1 MSIHTPP
8 PPPGQPG
15 ILRNEKGQI
24 IKGSAAIN
32 PGGRGGYT
40 AGEMK
45 RQARLECARA
55 IRGLAKIAYEPM
67 ESQPVPVEGQPP
79 IPPVY
84 HPSAVRKAAMVD
96 LLDRGFGKPA
106 SPEPGK
112 GVELLDDLDEE
123 TIDRMA
129 MEAARKM
136 LDDAEGK

>member
-1 MSIHTPP
+1 MSTPP
-8 PPPGQPG
+8 PPPPPGDRPKPKRDALGRLLPGQG
-15 ILRNEKGQI
+15 AL
-24 IKGSAAIN
+24 N

-55 IRGLAKIAYEPM
+55 IRGLAAIAYEPM

-79 IPPVY
+79 LPPVY

-112 GVELLDDLDEE
+112 GIELLDDLDEE

-129 MEAARKM
+129 ME
-136 LDDAEGK
+136 G